1 MRSAMPERP
10 ADECPYRKPFGSE
23 FEDCPSYQQTQFVP
37 LDTQYR
43 PLDSVWTCGNLD
55 IGRVGGSPWRHFGRC
70 RIGSAESRMA
80 WVGRM
85 REDRLA
91 VTRAMQRELAP
102 LMADQVTALWGL
114 KGRQLA
120 APAGSQ
126 DHATATAELMR
137 QGNAFLL
144 FFERWFEEHDDVMRR
159 LNLPIGATM
168 ELFREIVYAWID
180 QPNAE
185 IPTISPEALERFPE
199 EARILLMPESA
210 A

>member
-1 MRSAMPERP
+1 MPDRP

-23 FEDCPSYQQTQFVP
+23 FEACPAYQQSQFVP

-43 PLDSVWTCGNLD
+43 PLDSIWTCGNLD
-55 IGRVGGSPWRHFGRC
+55 IGRVPGSPWRHFGRC
-70 RIGSAESRMA
+70 RIGSEANRMV
-80 WVGRM
+80 WVRRM

-91 VTRAMQRELAP
+91 MTRAMQRELAP
-102 LMADQVTALWGL
+102 LMADQVTTMWAL

-120 APAGSQ
+120 APAGSE
-126 DHATATAELMR
+126 DHAAATAELMR
-137 QGNAFLL
+137 HGTSFLT
-144 FFERWFEEHDDVMRR
+144 FFERWMEEHGDEMRS
-159 LNLPIGATM
+159 LNLPINATM
-168 ELFREIVYAWID
+168 DLFREIVYAWID

-185 IPTISPEALERFPE
+185 IPTISAEALERFPE